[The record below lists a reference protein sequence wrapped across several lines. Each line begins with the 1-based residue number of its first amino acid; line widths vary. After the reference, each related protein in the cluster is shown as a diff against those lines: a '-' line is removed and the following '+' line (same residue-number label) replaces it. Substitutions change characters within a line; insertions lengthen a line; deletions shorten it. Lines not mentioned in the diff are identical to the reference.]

1 MPIDKPTKSNHHSRV
16 TKKNVE
22 ISTNEQLI
30 FNISRNGI
38 RFEFDLMI
46 FWLIINISRQNE
58 VKIFSKDSY
67 PWTQGAWTRH
77 LKWNQIGTDSFST
90 LTQKKIKQ
98 NNAKDALK
106 NEEKA
111 SREYLIFHLLSY

>member
-1 MPIDKPTKSNHHSRV
+1 MHTITYNPIINMPIDKPTKSNHHSRV

-46 FWLIINISRQNE
+46 KNI
-58 VKIFSKDSY
+58 F
-67 PWTQGAWTRH
+67 
-77 LKWNQIGTDSFST
+77 
-90 LTQKKIKQ
+90 
-98 NNAKDALK
+98 
-106 NEEKA
+106 
-111 SREYLIFHLLSY
+111 LL

>member
-46 FWLIINISRQNE
+46 KNI
-58 VKIFSKDSY
+58 F
-67 PWTQGAWTRH
+67 
-77 LKWNQIGTDSFST
+77 
-90 LTQKKIKQ
+90 
-98 NNAKDALK
+98 
-106 NEEKA
+106 
-111 SREYLIFHLLSY
+111 LL